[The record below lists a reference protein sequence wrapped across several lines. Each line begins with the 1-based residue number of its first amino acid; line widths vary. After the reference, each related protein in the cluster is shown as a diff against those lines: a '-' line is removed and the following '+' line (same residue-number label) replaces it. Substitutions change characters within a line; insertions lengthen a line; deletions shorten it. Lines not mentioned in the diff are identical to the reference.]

1 MLIFIYSQVSKK
13 EKIDY
18 LDLINLAL
26 IIKNNISDDGINEI
40 INKIKKISDEV
51 KFISMSRTSNDTN
64 INLDIKV
71 KDFKKLVEI
80 TNLIKKNHK
89 NSKVIVARNNELSL

>member
-1 MLIFIYSQVSKK
+1 
-13 EKIDY
+13 
-18 LDLINLAL
+18 
-26 IIKNNISDDGINEI
+26 
-40 INKIKKISDEV
+40 
-51 KFISMSRTSNDTN
+51 MSRTISDTN

-71 KDFKKLVEI
+71 KDFKKLVDL

>member
-1 MLIFIYSQVSKK
+1 MIIYLYSLISKK
-13 EKIDY
+13 DKIDY
-18 LDLINLAL
+18 LDVINLAL
-26 IIKNNISDDGINEI
+26 IINENINDKEINALVD
-40 INKIKKISDEV
+40 NIKGISDEV
-51 KFISMSRTSNDTN
+51 KFVSMSRTISDTN

-71 KDFKKLVEI
+71 KDFKKLVEL